1 MAGFLPSPPP
11 GFPTTALAWP
21 PLRTRAQRRLYH
33 ANAGTMHA
41 ATRRLVADR
50 IPDTAGETPA
60 RGRAPRRAVGTSL
73 APTLRPAP
81 TGAGDRRYR
90 EEVRLLGDE
99 PDPKTGHL
107 TVKTAEGNLSLH
119 FPPSALDNVKK
130 GDRVS
135 VELGLKPMGSASSG
149 SMPPSASPKTG
160 KSHDGT
166 SSSGS
171 AMPGGSSS
179 GGEKKY

>member
-1 MAGFLPSPPP
+1 M
-11 GFPTTALAWP
+11 
-21 PLRTRAQRRLYH
+21 
-33 ANAGTMHA
+33 
-41 ATRRLVADR
+41 
-50 IPDTAGETPA
+50 
-60 RGRAPRRAVGTSL
+60 TS
-73 APTLRPAP
+73 
-81 TGAGDRRYR
+81 AGDFSGRHTM
-90 EEVRLLGDE
+90 EGEVTRV
-99 PDPKTGHL
+99 DPKTGHL

-135 VELGLKPMGSASSG
+135 VELGLKPMGSAASG
-149 SMPPSASPKTG
+149 SMAPSASPKTG

-171 AMPGGSSS
+171 SMPGGSSS